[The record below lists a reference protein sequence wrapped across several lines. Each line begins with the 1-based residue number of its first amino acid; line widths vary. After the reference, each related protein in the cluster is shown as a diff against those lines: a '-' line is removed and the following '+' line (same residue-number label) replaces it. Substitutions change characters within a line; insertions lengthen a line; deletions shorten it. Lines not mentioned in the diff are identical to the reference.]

1 MELVIDDPEKIYEI
15 SKALSTMTRI
25 NILQLVSIMPMSIS
39 ELTENLNMS
48 KGNISSHISEL
59 ENLGLVEVEYQNGIK
74 GIKKIIKAKYDKI
87 VIVLK
92 TSNSPNEP

>member
-1 MELVIDDPEKIYEI
+1 
-15 SKALSTMTRI
+15 
-25 NILQLVSIMPMSIS
+25 MSIS
-39 ELTENLNMS
+39 ELTEKLNMS

>member
-1 MELVIDDPEKIYEI
+1 MDLVIDDPEKIYEI

-25 NILQLVSIMPMSIS
+25 NILQLVSTMPMSIT
-39 ELTENLNMS
+39 ELTEKLNMS

-87 VIVLK
+87 IIVLK
-92 TSNSPNEP
+92 TSSSPNET

>member
-39 ELTENLNMS
+39 ELTENL
-48 KGNISSHISEL
+48 I
-59 ENLGLVEVEYQNGIK
+59 
-74 GIKKIIKAKYDKI
+74 
-87 VIVLK
+87 
-92 TSNSPNEP
+92 